1 MKNWV
6 AEGVVFEVNDF
17 TYYVVPL
24 LGSEKEGGRS
34 GALGEIVACN
44 NISYTYSIPTTVHIW
59 DSNLRPGLWF
69 VWVEEHGTCTVHL
82 ISAQTS
88 QKGIKSAKTKE

>member
-6 AEGVVFEVNDF
+6 VEGVASKVNDF
-17 TYYVVPL
+17 NTYFVVPL
-24 LGSEKEGGRS
+24 LGSEKEGGWS

-44 NISYTYSIPTTVHIW
+44 NISYTYSIPTTVYDW
-59 DSNLRPGLWF
+59 DSKFLVPVAWF
-69 VWVEEHGTCTVHL
+69 MVRLGRGKWN

-88 QKGIKSAKTKE
+88 QKGIKSKE